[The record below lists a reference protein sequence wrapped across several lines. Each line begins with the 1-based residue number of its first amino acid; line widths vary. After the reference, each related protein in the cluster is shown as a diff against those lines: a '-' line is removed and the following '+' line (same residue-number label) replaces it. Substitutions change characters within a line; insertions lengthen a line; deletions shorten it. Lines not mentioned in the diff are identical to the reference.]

1 MHLFN
6 LTLVG
11 SVGTSCPQQ
20 RSHHVEMRGRSAEGL
35 GSAAAALP

>member
-11 SVGTSCPQQ
+11 PVGTSCPQQ
-20 RSHHVEMRGRSAEGL
+20 RSAEGL